1 MVGAWTP
8 FDFPLGALLQASPHV
23 AVGGGDAL
31 FIGLVVVGVLVAMV
45 VGAWV
50 YHCGQLGRSP
60 MPRVTLPRIVKVK
73 EAKESKEPEK
83 RPMAKGVS

>member
-8 FDFPLGALLQASPHV
+8 FYFFTGALLQASPSV

-31 FIGLVVVGVLVAMV
+31 FIVVGVLAAMV

-60 MPRVTLPRIVKVK
+60 MPRVSLPRIGKTA
-73 EAKESKEPEK
+73 AKSSEEK
-83 RPMAKGVS
+83 PAERRPMPRV